1 MSSFYCTC
9 AFFLLLISGMRAQ
22 DTVLVWNENMT
33 FGWQYYT
40 GQMPEWKK
48 NTMAVAS
55 TCYDL
60 SVEYP
65 DSLTVR
71 VEAHF
76 HSDCS
81 WALPDFR
88 TNDILIHEK
97 LHFDIAE
104 LFARKLRKK
113 ISEAVFADVREA
125 RLKISKWRRQI
136 EKEMDRYQDNYDHET
151 DGSMNAVM
159 QKKWIERISSELI
172 VLRSYAGSSTGLKI
186 KQNKNYQ

>member
-1 MSSFYCTC
+1 
-9 AFFLLLISGMRAQ
+9 MRAQ

-151 DGSMNAVM
+151 DGSMNA
-159 QKKWIERISSELI
+159 QKQKWWMNKVDVELN
-172 VLRSYAGSSTGLKI
+172 SMNQYASHLVRLYIAETKT
-186 KQNKNYQ
+186 Y